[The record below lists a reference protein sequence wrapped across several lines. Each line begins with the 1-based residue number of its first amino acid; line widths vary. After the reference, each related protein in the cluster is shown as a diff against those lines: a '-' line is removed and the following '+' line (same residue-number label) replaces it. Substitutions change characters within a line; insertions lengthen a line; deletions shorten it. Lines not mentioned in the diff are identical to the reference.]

1 MTAGGKQWKMPF
13 KTTEEDE
20 EEIQET
26 VAVAKEIAVDAAIL
40 PKSRGSPVGSNA
52 RLKNTNM
59 NLSDVADW
67 LKWQK

>member
-1 MTAGGKQWKMPF
+1 MTAGGEQWKMPF

-52 RLKNTNM
+52 
-59 NLSDVADW
+59 
-67 LKWQK
+67 